1 MKLLENHVM
10 KNSKIRIILDTNLW
24 ISFLITKNLAQID
37 SLLFKDKVTLLF
49 SQELINEFIDV
60 TTRSKLKKYFSDTD
74 IEKLIKLFDTYG
86 TVIHV
91 IPQIKICRDE
101 KDNFLLDLAVQ
112 GNADYLITSDKDL
125 LTLSKIEKTLISTF
139 SDYINSLK

>member
-1 MKLLENHVM
+1 M

-60 TTRSKLKKYFSDTD
+60 TTRSKLKKYFSDAD

-86 TVIHV
+86 SI
-91 IPQIKICRDE
+91 IPVTPHLRICRDK